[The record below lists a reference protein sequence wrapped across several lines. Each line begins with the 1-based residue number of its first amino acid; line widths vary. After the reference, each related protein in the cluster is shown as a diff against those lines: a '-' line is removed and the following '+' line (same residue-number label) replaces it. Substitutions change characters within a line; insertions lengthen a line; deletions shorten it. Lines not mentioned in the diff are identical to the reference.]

1 MSEPSMGTFFEM
13 GGYAAY
19 VWPAYGLATL
29 VVVGLLVLSVRRLRS
44 AERMLPLLEQARR
57 ERVDDGPDA

>member
-1 MSEPSMGTFFEM
+1 MGTFFEM

-19 VWPAYGLATL
+19 VWPAYGLAML

-44 AERMLPLLEQARR
+44 AERMLTLLEQARR

>member
-1 MSEPSMGTFFEM
+1 MGTFFEM

-19 VWPAYGLATL
+19 VWPAYGLAML

-44 AERMLPLLEQARR
+44 AERMLMLLEQARR
-57 ERVDDGPDA
+57 GRGDDGPDA

>member
-1 MSEPSMGTFFEM
+1 MGTFFDM

-29 VVVGLLVLSVRRLRS
+29 VVIGLLVLSVRRLR
-44 AERMLPLLEQARR
+44 AAQRMLTLLEQARR
-57 ERVDDGPDA
+57 GRADNGPDA

>member
-1 MSEPSMGTFFEM
+1 MGTFFEM

-44 AERMLPLLEQARR
+44 AERMLTLLEQARR

>member
-1 MSEPSMGTFFEM
+1 MSTFFEM

-29 VVVGLLVLSVRRLRS
+29 VVAGLLVLSVRRLRA
-44 AERMLPLLEQARR
+44 AERMLTLLQQAKRGG
-57 ERVDDGPDA
+57 VDDGPDA

>member
-1 MSEPSMGTFFEM
+1 MGTFFEM

-19 VWPAYGLATL
+19 VWPAYGLAMV

-44 AERMLPLLEQARR
+44 AERMLTLLERARR
-57 ERVDDGPDA
+57 GRADDGPDA

>member
-1 MSEPSMGTFFEM
+1 MGTFFEM

-29 VVVGLLVLSVRRLRS
+29 VVVGLLILSVRRLRS
-44 AERMLPLLEQARR
+44 AERMLTLLEQARR